1 MNIKKTTQ
9 AMRIFAT
16 AKYTLFLIISVVA
29 IGSFTLRAQAVEIQ
43 PLTSPS
49 GIKAYLVE
57 NYTSPIITMSFSF
70 NGGTAQDPVGQE
82 GVTNLLT
89 TMLDEGAGN
98 IDGPQFQALSEK
110 IGMELSFNADRDYFS
125 STLQTL
131 AENSTQ
137 AFDMLRLALNEP
149 RFDSPSLERMRQAIV
164 KNLERA
170 KNSPRRIASIAMREA
185 LFDGHPYARPN
196 NGTIDSVTALTRED
210 LAQIH
215 RRLFARDGLVIGVV
229 GAISKEEL
237 GAVIDKVFGA
247 LPQDSQLNQISEA
260 NLEFGS
266 NIQKELDI
274 KQSIVSMALPGVK
287 RDDPDFFAAYLAN
300 HILGGGTFSSRLY
313 NEVREKRGLA
323 YSVYSHIATY
333 SHAAF
338 TLVGT
343 ATDPKRADD
352 AIKII
357 RAELQQMADKGPS
370 AEELQAAKKYIIG
383 SYAIKNLDTSAKV
396 AGVLVAIQQINLGI
410 DYIDRR
416 EDLIN
421 SVTLEEVR
429 RIAEKLLRQ
438 EPTLVEVG
446 PIKS

>member
-215 RRLFARDGLVIGVV
+215 RRLFARDGQVIGVV

-313 NEVREKRGLA
+313 NEVREKKRSCLFSLFPHCHLFPCGF
-323 YSVYSHIATY
+323 
-333 SHAAF
+333 HA
-338 TLVGT
+338 GGNGHR
-343 ATDPKRADD
+343 P
-352 AIKII
+352 
-357 RAELQQMADKGPS
+357 
-370 AEELQAAKKYIIG
+370 QAG
-383 SYAIKNLDTSAKV
+383 
-396 AGVLVAIQQINLGI
+396 
-410 DYIDRR
+410 R
-416 EDLIN
+416 
-421 SVTLEEVR
+421 
-429 RIAEKLLRQ
+429 
-438 EPTLVEVG
+438 
-446 PIKS
+446 